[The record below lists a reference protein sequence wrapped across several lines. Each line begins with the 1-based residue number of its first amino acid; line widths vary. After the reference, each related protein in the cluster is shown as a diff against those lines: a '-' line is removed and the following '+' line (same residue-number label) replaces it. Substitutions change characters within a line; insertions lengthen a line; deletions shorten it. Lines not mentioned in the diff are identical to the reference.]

1 MDNGLPLYNS
11 RIIKVF
17 FQYLGKYYPDVDIHS
32 LLQYSGITKHAVEDQ
47 AHWFTQRQVDLFNE
61 FLVDKT
67 GNQDISREAGRYA
80 ASSEAFGPLKQYL
93 LGLINL
99 TSVYLLMEKLYPIM
113 SRGDTIKAKK
123 LGSQKVEIVATPKP
137 GVDEKPYQ
145 CENRI
150 GMFESVAK
158 LFT

>member
-11 RIIKVF
+11 RIIKIF
-17 FQYLGKYYPDVDIHS
+17 LQYLGKYYPDVDIYP
-32 LLQYSGITKHAVEDQ
+32 LLQYSEMTKHEVEDQ
-47 AHWFTQRQVDLFNE
+47 AHWFTQRQADLFNQ
-61 FLVDKT
+61 FLVEKT
-67 GNQDISREAGRYA
+67 SNQDLAREAGRYA
-80 ASSEAFGPLKQYL
+80 VSSEAFGPIKQYM
-93 LGLINL
+93 LGLLNL

-123 LGSQKVEIVATPKP
+123 LGSQKVEIVSTPKP

-150 GMFESVAK
+150 GMFESLAK
-158 LFT
+158 